1 MRQINSKFGA
11 YYNPKFTEIWGTAED
26 FLSDYKACD
35 IPQMLDDTAATT
47 LFYLLYA
54 RYGNDIIASSDRT
67 RFKYM
72 LFSLIF
78 QYGATW
84 QKRLEIQKGLREL
97 SPEELIVGATQ
108 INNHAYN
115 PQTAPST
122 STLDELSYINEQH
135 ATRTKYSKLDGYAR
149 LMALLDEDVT
159 GEFLDRFNTLF
170 IKIAAPQTSLVYN
183 VYRREG
189 YTEDNNEYLEV

>member
-1 MRQINSKFGA
+1 MKQISSKFGA
-11 YYNPKFTEIWGTAED
+11 YYNPKFTEVWGTVED
-26 FLSDYKACD
+26 FLADYKACD

-97 SPEELIVGATQ
+97 SPEELLVGATQ

-115 PQTAPST
+115 PQTTPST

-159 GEFLDRFNTLF
+159 GEFLNRFNTLF

>member
-1 MRQINSKFGA
+1 MIK
-11 YYNPKFTEIWGTAED
+11 P
-26 FLSDYKACD
+26 SDK
-35 IPQMLDDTAATT
+35 
-47 LFYLLYA
+47 
-54 RYGNDIIASSDRT
+54 
-67 RFKYM
+67 
-72 LFSLIF
+72 SLIF

-84 QKRLEIQKGLREL
+84 QKRLDIQRGLREL
-97 SPEELIVGATQ
+97 SPEELLVGATQ

-183 VYRREG
+183 IYRREG